1 LKPTIPKQTTP
12 TKRKPS
18 LPVII
23 FSSIGLIF
31 AGYLLYIY
39 FHSPFS
45 PINRAAE
52 VAAPLESA
60 LVKAGGVKKCSL
72 GDPGFSSFGV
82 DNLRP
87 SHTGVYQ
94 LQVGRKE
101 AIEIITRIGKEN
113 GFEFKTDKPT
123 DDVNAGVN
131 FIDQTSKRNPY
142 SELRDGYVYASG
154 GVDRYG
160 SNQQCGIG
168 TEILVTNESQTIVY
182 VYVSLPD
189 RKK

>member
-1 LKPTIPKQTTP
+1 
-12 TKRKPS
+12 
-18 LPVII
+18 VII

-31 AGYLLYIY
+31 AGFILYVY

-45 PINRAAE
+45 PYNLAAE
-52 VAAPLESA
+52 ITRPMEKA

-72 GDPGFSSFGV
+72 GDPGFSMFGV
-82 DNLRP
+82 ANLRP

-94 LQVGRKE
+94 LQVGRQE

-113 GFEFKTDKPT
+113 GYDFKTDKSI

-142 SELRDGYVYASG
+142 SELHDGFVYASG
-154 GVDRYG
+154 GVDPYG
-160 SNQQCGIG
+160 SNQQCGVG
-168 TEILVTNESQTIVY
+168 TELLTTNESQTIVY